1 MISLSSMV
9 MQLMTIMNRR
19 STGVTRTP
27 RKRLTELLPQY
38 EADDGALT
46 KSQLNQVKE
55 AAPKAK
61 AGTVCSNLFDIEST

>member
-9 MQLMTIMNRR
+9 MRLMIIMNRR

-46 KSQLNQVKE
+46 KSQLNQVKK

>member
-9 MQLMTIMNRR
+9 MRPMTIMNRR
-19 STGVTRTP
+19 STGVTRTT
-27 RKRLTELLPQY
+27 RKRLTEVLPQY

-46 KSQLNQVKE
+46 KSHLNQVKK

-61 AGTVCSNLFDIEST
+61 AGTVCSNLFDMESA